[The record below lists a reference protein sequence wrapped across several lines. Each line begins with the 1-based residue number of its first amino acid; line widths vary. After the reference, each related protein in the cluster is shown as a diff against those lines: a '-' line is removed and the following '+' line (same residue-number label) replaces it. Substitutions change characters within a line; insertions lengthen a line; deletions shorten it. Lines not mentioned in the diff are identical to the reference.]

1 MKKAVLNTVRVNS
14 LFDVEMIK
22 LKNSVI
28 GEAAGVEHFADVEEV
43 TTGGYVVTIWV
54 DDAVVESGEYIGKML
69 GALARIEAA
78 FQTLEGSLDSL
89 GKLNDADAMLNT
101 PQGRAAEDQVKKF
114 FNMG

>member
-1 MKKAVLNTVRVNS
+1 MNKAVLNTVRVNS

-28 GEAAGVEHFADVEEV
+28 GEAAGIEHFADVEEI

-54 DDAVVESGEYIGKML
+54 DDAVVESGEYVSKML
-69 GALARIEAA
+69 GALVRIEAA
-78 FQTLEGSLDSL
+78 VQTLEGTLSSID
-89 GKLNDADAMLNT
+89 KLNAADAMLNT
-101 PQGRAAEDQVKKF
+101 PQGRAADDQVKKF

>member
-14 LFDVEMIK
+14 LFDVELIK

-28 GEAAGVEHFADVEEV
+28 GEAAGIEHFADVEEV
-43 TTGGYVVTIWV
+43 TTGGYVVTVWV
-54 DDAVVESGEYIGKML
+54 DDAVVETGEYVSKML
-69 GALARIEAA
+69 NALVRIDAA
-78 FQTLEGSLDSL
+78 VQTLEGSLTSL
-89 GKLNDADAMLNT
+89 NKLDDADAMLNT